1 MDERL
6 SRSNRLP
13 GSEKLTRPEEIGQLS
28 KYLKSI
34 KEVYEESTRLEDQV
48 LGVSGY
54 STGKIPEINSLGDKT
69 VKAPENQGE
78 HADLSQKILGVPGK
92 RWEEKLSE
100 KRLNL
105 KDPRT
110 PELETSTVKTPD
122 NHGGEVD
129 RLGEVI
135 KKIQDVR
142 DQELEEKRLNLL
154 DERQIA
160 LEDTRLDLQ
169 AMINASL
176 ENKRIDLKDNRE
188 TKLED
193 TKLNL
198 TDPRQPELE
207 DKRLNLKDERNP
219 KLSDKI
225 IELKELKEVRL
236 EDKRLGIQD
245 ERENSLE
252 TKRIDL
258 SAEENI
264 ELEDKR
270 VDIEGPKEIGLED
283 KRLDLSDSRQNK
295 LEDKRIDIENLE
307 EPELENKRLDLE
319 NEKTLELETTR
330 FDLTDKRELE
340 LSNKRLDIE
349 DDRFLKLGDT
359 VIEIR
364 TELSDK
370 IMGLDGTRSEPS
382 ELEDK
387 RIDLEDDRENE
398 LSDKRLDLKDNQV
411 VRLGDKRIDIRDE
424 NDPSLSDKILGLNDD
439 REQALSD
446 KRLNLKDER
455 ETSLEDKR
463 LDLNDPR
470 ENVLADKRLNLED
483 ERENELE
490 DKRLDLVDER
500 ENSLSDKILELT
512 DNREPELEDKRID
525 LTDERENELENKR
538 LDLDD
543 QRENELEDKRIDLED
558 NRENNLSDKIL
569 ELEDSREDELED
581 KRLDLEDDRENSL
594 SDKILGILE
603 NENGEPTEL
612 YDSFIGAPENENGEP
627 TELYDAFLGMAEN
640 QGGEVTELEDKIV
653 GGIENQSEEVDSLEN
668 KRLDLEDSRE
678 TELEDKRLDI
688 DDQRDTNLSD
698 KILGIT
704 ENQGTAPDITDI
716 NIESIRD
723 YTAKLSDAELYE
735 FAMKIASE
743 GENASGEHNG
753 WLEKVSG
760 LMSSY
765 LSSDIL
771 TPKRAIEFRDAIN
784 NTLEMSYFGSQAAL
798 RVPVD
803 TSSGTT
809 WAKAEEAVGEQITGT
824 NRRDALDEMIV
835 KIVDYKRSNLPRLP
849 GSDLADAALGAIK
862 NVVGSITGGGGHPN
876 PVNKPLHMNG
886 VEIPGG
892 YGDTLYQAANNRT
905 TNNSIDI
912 VGDTIG
918 TVFYDRYWSSK
929 SFKMTLEDLCPILGK
944 APIASLAELK
954 TILKSSPYIT
964 TPGKFMTDTKGSY
977 NTQTLDTN
985 MYWEVV
991 IEPFCCFQGPCSNGG
1006 FSYLPSIQEINLENE
1021 LYHKVRT
1028 RYGLWAPINGF
1039 ELQKSKLV
1047 TKSLQLYEG
1056 EISYPTGMEFTNE
1069 LRLTFVDDSWKSWRR
1084 YFEKCAQVAIYNSTP
1099 HLALFYA
1106 TPTTEE
1112 QLTRID
1118 KENVCVAPYKNLA
1131 FNIRIYILS
1140 PQLNTI
1146 RKYSLLCVLKD
1157 FSEEYAGEIDS
1168 GGADLNVSFSIVGEN
1183 PETNTATNYLLIER
1197 SVIESITKQATL
1209 EAQKRISN
1217 AINSSIGL
1225 L

>member
-69 VKAPENQGE
+69 VKAPKNQGE
-78 HADLSQKILGVPGK
+78 TPDLSQKILGVPGK
-92 RWEEKLSE
+92 RWEEKLE
-100 KRLNL
+100 RKRIDL

-110 PELETSTVKTPD
+110 PELENGVIRTPD
-122 NHGGEVD
+122 NHGGGVD

-135 KKIQDVR
+135 KKIQDIR
-142 DQELEEKRLNLL
+142 DQELEGKRIDLL

-193 TKLNL
+193 TRL
-198 TDPRQPELE
+198 DLE
-207 DKRLNLKDERNP
+207 DKRNP

-225 IELKELKEVRL
+225 IELKEPKEVGL
-236 EDKRLGIQD
+236 EDKRLDIQD
-245 ERENSLE
+245 GRTNSLE

-258 SAEENI
+258 SAKENI

-270 VDIEGPKEIGLED
+270 INIEGPEEVKLED
-283 KRLDLSDSRQNK
+283 KRLNLSDSRQNK

-307 EPELENKRLDLE
+307 EPELE
-319 NEKTLELETTR
+319 
-330 FDLTDKRELE
+330 
-340 LSNKRLDIE
+340 
-349 DDRFLKLGDT
+349 
-359 VIEIR
+359 
-364 TELSDK
+364 
-370 IMGLDGTRSEPS
+370 
-382 ELEDK
+382 
-387 RIDLEDDRENE
+387 
-398 LSDKRLDLKDNQV
+398 DKRLDLKDDRTPELED
-411 VRLGDKRIDIRDE
+411 VRINLTDDRQPKLEDTRLNIKDDRKIELGNKRLDLKDDQTPELETTRLDLSDQRQPELEDKRIELKDERDLELGDKRIDIRDE
-424 NDPSLSDKILGLNDD
+424 NDPTLSDKIIGLNDD
-439 REQALSD
+439 KEQALSD
-446 KRLNLKDER
+446 KRLDLKDER

-470 ENVLADKRLNLED
+470 ENELSDKRIDLED
-483 ERENELE
+483 TRENELE
-490 DKRLDLVDER
+490 DKRID
-500 ENSLSDKILELT
+500 
-512 DNREPELEDKRID
+512 LEDG
-525 LTDERENELENKR
+525 RENELEDKR

-543 QRENELEDKRIDLED
+543 QRENELEDKRLDLTDEREPELADKRLDLED

-569 ELEDSREDELED
+569 ELEDSREAELED

-603 NENGEPTEL
+603 NENGEPEEL
-612 YDSFIGAPENENGEP
+612 YDSFIGVPENENGEP
-627 TELYDAFLGMAEN
+627 EELYDAFLGMAEN
-640 QGGEVTELEDKIV
+640 QGGEVTELENKIV
-653 GGIENQSEEVDSLEN
+653 EGL
-668 KRLDLEDSRE
+668 
-678 TELEDKRLDI
+678 
-688 DDQRDTNLSD
+688 
-698 KILGIT
+698 

-743 GENASGEHNG
+743 GENASGEHDG

-835 KIVDYKRSNLPRLP
+835 KMVDYKRSNLPRIP
-849 GSDLADAALGAIK
+849 GSDLVNAAKGAIK
-862 NVVGSITGGGGHPN
+862 NVVGVVTGNTGHPN
-876 PVNKPLHMNG
+876 PMNKPLHMDG
-886 VEIPGG
+886 MAIPGG
-892 YGDTLYQAANNRT
+892 YGDTVYQAANNRT
-905 TNNSIDI
+905 QITLDSDPIDV

-918 TVFYDRYWSSK
+918 NSFYARYWKAK
-929 SFKMTLEDLCPILGK
+929 SFKTTLEDLCPIVGK
-944 APIASLAELK
+944 APIASLTELK
-954 TILKSSPYIT
+954 AILKSSPYFT
-964 TPGKFMTDTKGSY
+964 SPGKFMTDTKGSY
-977 NTQTLDTN
+977 NTFSLDTN
-985 MYWEVV
+985 MYWEVT
-991 IEPFCCFQGPCSNGG
+991 IEPFCSSTGNCSNGG
-1006 FSYLPSIQEINLENE
+1006 FSFLPAIQEINYLNRE
-1021 LYHKVRT
+1021 LHGVST
-1028 RYGLWAPINGF
+1028 NYGYWAPINSF
-1039 ELQKSKLV
+1039 ELQKSKLS
-1047 TKSLQLYEG
+1047 TKSLPLYEG
-1056 EISYPTGMEFTNE
+1056 EIAYPTGMEFTNE
-1069 LRLTFVDDSWKSWRR
+1069 LRLTFVDDAWKSWRR
-1084 YFEKCAQVAIYNSTP
+1084 YFERCAEVAVYNSVAHGPETYNG
-1099 HLALFYA
+1099 ASGV
-1106 TPTTEE
+1106 
-1112 QLTRID
+1112 TRID
-1118 KENVCVAPYKNLA
+1118 KTNICIALYKNIA
-1131 FNIRIYILS
+1131 FNIKIYILN
-1140 PQLNTI
+1140 PQLNLI
-1146 RKYSLLCVLKD
+1146 NRFNLLCVLKD
-1157 FSEEYAGEIDS
+1157 FSEEYVGEIDS
-1168 GGADLNVSFSIVGEN
+1168 GGTDLNVSFSIVGEN
-1183 PETNTATNYLLIER
+1183 PEEDTSKKLKVSQEVITSLARQALLE
-1197 SVIESITKQATL
+1197 T
-1209 EAQKRISN
+1209 QKRISGM
-1217 AINSSIGL
+1217 INSSVGL